1 MKVVTFGELM
11 VRLQPFNY
19 ERFVQA
25 NSLEFTFGGGEA
37 NVAVSL
43 ANYGLDAAFV
53 TKLPAHAIGQAA
65 VNSLRRYGVDTS
77 MITRG
82 GDRVGIYYNEKGASQ
97 RGSVCIYD
105 RANSAIQLAQPSDF
119 DWDKIFEGV
128 DWFHFTGITPALG
141 ANVVEIMTVV
151 CLLFKFVYNPQM
163 GLLNSF
169 LQAVGLDNLTKI
181 WLGSKKTAMY
191 AVIAVSQWQSTG
203 YVTMLFIVAI
213 QKIPKDLYEAA
224 EVDGAGKIKKF
235 FYITVPQV
243 KQMFFVTMILTVV
256 GAFTVFNEPYILTGG
271 GPGTATMVLSLHMY
285 QTGFIKNNMGYASA
299 IAMLIFVITAVL
311 SSVQFFSYG
320 TEKEGR

>member
-1 MKVVTFGELM
+1 MRVVTFGELM

-25 NSLEFTFGGGEA
+25 NSLEFSFGGGEA

-119 DWDKIFEGV
+119 DRIRFSRAW
-128 DWFHFTGITPALG
+128 TGSTSPASPRLW
-141 ANVVEIMTVV
+141 VQM
-151 CLLFKFVYNPQM
+151 LLRSAWRPAR
-163 GLLNSF
+163 LLR
-169 LQAVGLDNLTKI
+169 LT
-181 WLGSKKTAMY
+181 A
-191 AVIAVSQWQSTG
+191 
-203 YVTMLFIVAI
+203 
-213 QKIPKDLYEAA
+213 
-224 EVDGAGKIKKF
+224 
-235 FYITVPQV
+235 
-243 KQMFFVTMILTVV
+243 
-256 GAFTVFNEPYILTGG
+256 
-271 GPGTATMVLSLHMY
+271 
-285 QTGFIKNNMGYASA
+285 
-299 IAMLIFVITAVL
+299 
-311 SSVQFFSYG
+311 
-320 TEKEGR
+320 